1 MARLVQPVDVSQEK
15 GGAAKLPPIP
25 AGVYMAQITAA
36 EEKQT
41 QDYSGYYL
49 HITFSIVGGQY
60 AGRLVWGNITTASS
74 SPEKMATG
82 RRHMANLLD
91 GCGLPRRI
99 NDSDILLQKVLPIK
113 VRIQKGNEQYP
124 DDTNSISEYG
134 LGADKDYRPQQTAS
148 YAAPQPSAYPP
159 QQADAEIVDYGING
173 DGASAAGLRK
183 PPVSF

>member
-1 MARLVQPVDVSQEK
+1 MARLNQPLDVSQEQ

-41 QDYSGYYL
+41 KDYSGWYL
-49 HITFSIVGGQY
+49 HITFTIVGGQY

-74 SPEKMATG
+74 DPEKIATG

-99 NDSDILLQKVLPIK
+99 SDTDTLMQKVTPIK
-113 VRIQKGNEQYP
+113 VRIQTGTEQYP
-124 DDTNSISEYG
+124 DDSNSVSEFG
-134 LGADKDYRPQQTAS
+134 LGADPKYRPQANGVPAAA
-148 YAAPQPSAYPP
+148 AAPAAQGV
-159 QQADAEIVDYGING
+159 VDYGING
-173 DGASAAGLRK
+173 GEATAASPSGLKK
-183 PPVSF
+183 PPMAF

>member
-1 MARLVQPVDVSQEK
+1 MARLMQPVDVSQEK
-15 GGAAKLPPIP
+15 GGSAKLPPIP

-60 AGRLVWGNITTASS
+60 AGRLVWGNITTANND
-74 SPEKMATG
+74 PEKMATG

-91 GCGLPRRI
+91 AIGTGRRI
-99 NDSDILLQKVLPIK
+99 SDTDILLQKITPIK

-124 DDTNSISEYG
+124 DDTNAVSEYG
-134 LGADKDYRPQQTAS
+134 LGADKNYRPQS
-148 YAAPQPSAYPP
+148 PAAPQPAAYP
-159 QQADAEIVDYGING
+159 QQGQDVVDYGING
-173 DGASAAGLRK
+173 SEETSTVTGLKK
-183 PPVSF
+183 PPMQF